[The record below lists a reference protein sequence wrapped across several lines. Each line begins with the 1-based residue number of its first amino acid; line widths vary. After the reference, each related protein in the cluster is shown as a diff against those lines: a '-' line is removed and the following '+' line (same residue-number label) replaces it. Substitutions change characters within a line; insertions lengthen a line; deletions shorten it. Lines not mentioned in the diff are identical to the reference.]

1 MKAFGGATA
10 EGCMLAHGVIG
21 SVIHHA
27 PSLLPQ
33 CRPGNPYR
41 IHTGAAD
48 GPIAPLKWPE
58 ILTVNPSA
66 S

>member
-48 GPIAPLKWPE
+48 GPIALLKWPE
-58 ILTVNPSA
+58 TPTVNPSA